1 MACLPLPRNQVPSFP
16 RPTYPHLP
24 QQLSCHK
31 RCPSSWQR
39 SPRLCSGSCIRALP
53 LNLALSITHSLPF
66 NFRFLSSV
74 VSLSSKYRLRRGGR
88 ERRRDGRED
97 VPSSRRPALHP
108 FPSHGLQHPLSL
120 SVLIIHPTSQA
131 SAIRILPR
139 CFFRICQ
146 VAVAYFQLRS
156 SFTVS
161 LADFSSSAW
170 PGRQPLPD
178 LTTPA
183 QWLFLGSLS
192 LEPLSVHKAC

>member
-1 MACLPLPRNQVPSFP
+1 MEGKTFLLPEDRPSILFLPTVYSTLCACPFSSSTQLPGL
-16 RPTYPHLP
+16 L
-24 QQLSCHK
+24 QLGF
-31 RCPSSWQR
+31 CP
-39 SPRLCSGSCIRALP
+39 
-53 LNLALSITHSLPF
+53 
-66 NFRFLSSV
+66 V
-74 VSLSSKYRLRRGGR
+74 V
-88 ERRRDGRED
+88 
-97 VPSSRRPALHP
+97 
-108 FPSHGLQHPLSL
+108 
-120 SVLIIHPTSQA
+120 
-131 SAIRILPR
+131 
-139 CFFRICQ
+139 FFRICQ